1 MEGDARAVSRLVAGP
16 LALCLTSPPY
26 MNAVKHPENPLTAYQ
41 TLDGDY
47 ATF

>member
-1 MEGDARAVSRLVAGP
+1 
-16 LALCLTSPPY
+16 